1 MTRSE
6 RLTDNRATI
15 FLNRPRSYLQLPP
28 PPLLSP
34 DEPGG
39 PPPPQSGSPRSAWGR
54 GAAAPPLTGQYT
66 VRTLGAANTLSKLVT
81 LPTPLIRHTPFLTCA
96 ITLACVVHLAAC
108 SCSGYG
114 PVPGPTGWLLSGD
127 EAFLAKE
134 RIRLAVGSLRALARV
149 WALADDVLAQV
160 QEVARELF
168 RFEPDGGGDG
178 IDLADGMSEEV
189 LHFFET
195 EDPALWGGAD
205 GGEGGTGEW
214 GQGVRSE
221 WDGTHGDV
229 LCDGGIS

>member
-1 MTRSE
+1 MTAHH
-6 RLTDNRATI
+6 TA
-15 FLNRPRSYLQLPP
+15 
-28 PPLLSP
+28 
-34 DEPGG
+34 
-39 PPPPQSGSPRSAWGR
+39 
-54 GAAAPPLTGQYT
+54 
-66 VRTLGAANTLSKLVT
+66 RTLGAANTLSKLVT

-114 PVPGPTGWLLSGD
+114 PGAWPSGWLLSGD

-149 WALADDVLAQV
+149 WGMAGEVLAQV
-160 QEVARELF
+160 QEFARELF
-168 RFEPDGGGDG
+168 RFEPDGGGGGGACDGDGLGMSDGVSDEVLRYFEFEDPPLWSSGGGDG
-178 IDLADGMSEEV
+178 I
-189 LHFFET
+189 
-195 EDPALWGGAD
+195 D

-229 LCDGGIS
+229 LGDGGIS